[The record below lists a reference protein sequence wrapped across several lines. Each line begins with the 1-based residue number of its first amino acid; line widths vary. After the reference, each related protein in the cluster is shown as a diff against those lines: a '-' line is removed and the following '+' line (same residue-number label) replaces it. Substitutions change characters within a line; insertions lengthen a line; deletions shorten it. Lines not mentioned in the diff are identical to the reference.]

1 MAILAL
7 IGTLSGAY
15 LSNNKAK
22 ALLAYRLERL
32 EERVNKHNNL
42 VERTYHLQ
50 EEQEIIKEK
59 IKATNHRIDD
69 LEHEEGKGES
79 LAFFVCLFT

>member
-1 MAILAL
+1 MGFDVSTIIVAFLAL
-7 IGTLSGAY
+7 VGTLTGAY
-15 LSNNKAK
+15 LSNSKTK

-42 VERTYHLQ
+42 VERTYHIE

-59 IKATNHRIDD
+59 IKVANHRIDD
-69 LEHEEGKGES
+69 LEKDR
-79 LAFFVCLFT
+79 L

>member
-1 MAILAL
+1 MGFDVSTIIVAFLAL
-7 IGTLSGAY
+7 VGTLTGAY
-15 LSNNKAK
+15 LSNSKTK

-42 VERTYHLQ
+42 VERTYHIE

-59 IKATNHRIDD
+59 IKVANHRIDD
-69 LEHEEGKGES
+69 LEHEKVKG
-79 LAFFVCLFT
+79 

>member
-1 MAILAL
+1 MGFDVSTIIVAFLAL
-7 IGTLSGAY
+7 VGTLTGAY
-15 LSNNKAK
+15 LSNSKTK

-42 VERTYHLQ
+42 VERTYRIE

-59 IKATNHRIDD
+59 IKVANHRIDD
-69 LEHEEGKGES
+69 LEHGEGNG
-79 LAFFVCLFT
+79 

>member
-1 MAILAL
+1 MGFDVSTIIVAFLAL
-7 IGTLSGAY
+7 VGTLTGAY
-15 LSNNKAK
+15 LSNSKTK

-42 VERTYHLQ
+42 VERTYHIE

-59 IKATNHRIDD
+59 IKVANHRIDD
-69 LEHEEGKGES
+69 LEYEEGKG
-79 LAFFVCLFT
+79 